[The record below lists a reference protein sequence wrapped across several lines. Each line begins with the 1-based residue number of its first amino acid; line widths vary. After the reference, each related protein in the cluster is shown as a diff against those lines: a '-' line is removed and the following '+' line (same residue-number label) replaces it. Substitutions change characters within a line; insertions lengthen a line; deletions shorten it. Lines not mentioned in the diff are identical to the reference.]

1 GSDVKLTHGLEAS
14 LAQLEPEPM
23 EFKEKVFAFLDS
35 LVSHYVLDS
44 GRLVVA
50 HAGLREDLQGR
61 ASSRV
66 RSFAMYGDT
75 TGETDEFGLP
85 VRLNWAADYRGKAM
99 VVYGHTPVPSAEWLN
114 HTINI
119 DTGCVFGGRLTALR
133 YPEKELISVPA
144 ARAYAESAR
153 PLAPAPA

>member
-1 GSDVKLTHGLEAS
+1 
-14 LAQLEPEPM
+14 
-23 EFKEKVFAFLDS
+23 
-35 LVSHYVLDS
+35 
-44 GRLVVA
+44 
-50 HAGLREDLQGR
+50 AGLREDLQGR
-61 ASSRV
+61 ASARV

-99 VVYGHTPVPSAEWLN
+99 VVYGHSPVPSTEWLN

-133 YPEKELISVPA
+133 YPEKELIGVPA
-144 ARAYAESAR
+144 ACVYAEPVR
-153 PLAPAPA
+153 PITPAPGATLQQQSDDVLDREDVSGKRLIETRLGGP